1 MNSFKHQYMVVHLD
15 DDFYP
20 QLEKAIEPYQDY
32 ESCKTDQWDGLK
44 YQAQDHKDRSSKACW
59 IDNDEVYAMMD
70 GLVHFANTKCDWNLD
85 VNFMEPLQRTKYDV
99 GDFYDWHCDEMGWTK
114 GKRPNDRIRKI
125 SFTVMLNDDFEGGEF
140 EIQTTEK
147 NVVQLKKKDV
157 IIFHADTPHR
167 VKPVTKGVRH
177 SLVGWTQGP
186 AYK

>member
-1 MNSFKHQYMVVHLD
+1 MTPESFLD
-15 DDFYP
+15 DILSQLHLKHLIIGDDFRF
-20 QLEKAIEPYQDY
+20 
-32 ESCKTDQWDGLK
+32 G
-44 YQAQDHKDRSSKACW
+44 AQRA
-59 IDNDEVYAMMD
+59 
-70 GLVHFANTKCDWNLD
+70 
-85 VNFMEPLQRTKYDV
+85 
-99 GDFYDWHCDEMGWTK
+99 GDFELLKNWGKNSGTNVIAHETVSK
-114 GKRPNDRIRKI
+114 GGERISSTRIRQAL
-125 SFTVMLNDDFEGGEF
+125 LNDDFEGGEF